1 MGIHKAAASKDGPR
15 RRRKAVK
22 EWLTANA
29 TTWTTLII
37 LIVLI
42 LVNAFTKWVAALKRR
57 YFEWGKVFEFIWTDV
72 GPKFLGYVALLALV
86 MAIDYLPGFPAAAA
100 TVAAAAVTGV
110 YLYLAL
116 SLFGS
121 VVANLRELGLPI
133 ADTNAEK

>member
-1 MGIHKAAASKDGPR
+1 M
-15 RRRKAVK
+15 K

-86 MAIDYLPGFPAAAA
+86 MAIDYLPGFQRSRNRRRSCSDRRLPVPRP
-100 TVAAAAVTGV
+100 VA
-110 YLYLAL
+110 
-116 SLFGS
+116 
-121 VVANLRELGLPI
+121 LRLGRREPTR
-133 ADTNAEK
+133 ARASHRRHQR